1 MILNTKILIPDTQIL
16 ILKMKSENFETIAI
30 RTQTERSSHKEHSAP
45 IYLTSSYKF
54 DDAEEMRALFANEK
68 EGNVYS
74 RYSNPNTSEFIE
86 KMCLL
91 EGAEDGFATA
101 TGMAAIFTTFGAFL
115 KNGDH
120 IISSR
125 SVFGSTHQLLTNVFS
140 KWGVSFDYADLDK
153 PGDWEALI
161 KPNTKMIFVETPSNP
176 GIDIID
182 LAFLGDLAK
191 KHNQLLVVDNC
202 FATPYLQQP
211 IALGAHISIHSATK
225 YIDGQGRVLGGII
238 LGSKMLI
245 TEVMNFARH
254 SGPSLSPFNA
264 WILSKSLE
272 TLAVRMDRH
281 CENALKVAEYL
292 EKHPKIKLV
301 KYPFLP
307 SHPQYEIAKKQMKQG
322 GGIVTIVVKGGVEG
336 ARKFMNGLKMFSIS
350 ANLADTRSIATH
362 PATSTHSKLTEE
374 ERNTVGIEQGSVR
387 LSIGLEHINDILA
400 DVEQALDTQ

>member
-1 MILNTKILIPDTQIL
+1 
-16 ILKMKSENFETIAI
+16 MKSENFETIAI

-140 KWGVSFDYADLDK
+140 KWGVTFDYADLDK
-153 PGDWEALI
+153 PEDWEGLI

-238 LGSKMLI
+238 LGSKALI
-245 TEVMNFARH
+245 TNIMNFARH

-322 GGIVTIVVKGGVEG
+322 GGIVTIVVEGGVEG
-336 ARKFMNGLKMFSIS
+336 ARKFMDGLKMFSIS

-374 ERNTVGIEQGSVR
+374 ERNIVGIEQGSIR

-400 DVEQALDTQ
+400 DIEQALG

>member
-1 MILNTKILIPDTQIL
+1 M
-16 ILKMKSENFETIAI
+16 ENFETIAI

-86 KMCLL
+86 KMALL
-91 EGAEDGFATA
+91 EGAEDGFATS

-120 IISSR
+120 IVSSR

-140 KWGVSFDYADLDK
+140 KWGVTFDYADLDK
-153 PGDWEALI
+153 PKDWEDLI
-161 KPNTKMIFVETPSNP
+161 KSNTKMIFVETPSNP

-182 LAFLGDLAK
+182 LQFLGDLAK
-191 KHNQLLVVDNC
+191 KHNVLLVVDNC

-211 IALGAHISIHSATK
+211 IKLGAHISIHSATK

-238 LGSKMLI
+238 LGSKELI
-245 TEVMNFARH
+245 TEVIAFARH
-254 SGPSLSPFNA
+254 SGPSMSPFNA

-272 TLAVRMDRH
+272 TLAIRIDRH

-292 EKHPKIKLV
+292 ENHPKIKLV
-301 KYPFLP
+301 KYPFLK

-322 GGIVTIVVKGGVEG
+322 GGIVTIVLKDGLE
-336 ARKFMNGLKMFSIS
+336 AACKFMDGLKMFSIS

-374 ERNTVGIEQGSVR
+374 ERQIVGIEQGSIR

-400 DVEQALDTQ
+400 DIDQALT

>member
-1 MILNTKILIPDTQIL
+1 
-16 ILKMKSENFETIAI
+16 MKPENFETIAI
-30 RTQTERSSHKEHSAP
+30 RTQVERSLHKEHSSP

-74 RYSNPNTSEFIE
+74 RYANPNTSEFIE

-120 IISSR
+120 IVSSR

-140 KWGVSFDYADLDK
+140 KWGVTFDYADLDK
-153 PGDWEALI
+153 PEDWEGLI

-182 LAFLGDLAK
+182 LEFLGNLAK

-225 YIDGQGRVLGGII
+225 YIDGQGRVLGGVI
-238 LGSKMLI
+238 LGRKDLI

-292 EKHPKIKLV
+292 ESHPKIKLV

-322 GGIVTIVVKGGVEG
+322 GGIVTIVVEGGVEG
-336 ARKFMNGLKMFSIS
+336 ASKFMDGLKMFSIS

-374 ERNTVGIEQGSVR
+374 ERNIVGIEQGSIR

-400 DVEQALDTQ
+400 DIEQALV

>member
-1 MILNTKILIPDTQIL
+1 MSNK
-16 ILKMKSENFETIAI
+16 FETIAI
-30 RTQTERSSHKEHSAP
+30 RTQTERSSHKEHSSP

-101 TGMAAIFTTFGAFL
+101 TGMASIFTTFGAFL
-115 KNGDH
+115 KSGDH
-120 IISSR
+120 VVSSR

-140 KWGVSFDYADLDK
+140 KWGVTFDYADLDK
-153 PGDWEALI
+153 PKDWEGLI
-161 KPNTKMIFVETPSNP
+161 KPNTKIIFVETPSNP

-182 LAFLGDLAK
+182 LEFLGNLAK
-191 KHNQLLVVDNC
+191 KHQVLLVVDNC

-211 IALGAHISIHSATK
+211 IKLGAHISIHSATK

-238 LGSKMLI
+238 LGRKDLI

-264 WILSKSLE
+264 WVLSKSLE

-301 KYPFLP
+301 KYPFLK

-322 GGIVTIVVKGGVEG
+322 GGIVTIVVEGGIEG
-336 ARKFMNGLKMFSIS
+336 ARNFMDGLKMFSIS

-362 PATSTHSKLTEE
+362 PATSTHSKLTEQ
-374 ERNTVGIEQGSVR
+374 ERNIVGIEQGSIR
-387 LSIGLEHINDILA
+387 LSIGLEHIDDILK
-400 DVEQALDTQ
+400 DIETALNG

>member
-1 MILNTKILIPDTQIL
+1 M
-16 ILKMKSENFETIAI
+16 SENFETIAI
-30 RTQTERSSHKEHSAP
+30 RTQTERSLHKEHSAP

-120 IISSR
+120 IVSSR

-140 KWGVSFDYADLDK
+140 KWGVTFDYADLDK
-153 PGDWEALI
+153 PQDWEALI
-161 KPNTKMIFVETPSNP
+161 KPNTKIIFVETPSNP

-182 LAFLGDLAK
+182 LEFLADLAK
-191 KHNQLLVVDNC
+191 KHQVLLVVDNC

-211 IALGAHISIHSATK
+211 IKLGAHISIHSATK
-225 YIDGQGRVLGGII
+225 YIDGQGRVLGGVI
-238 LGSKMLI
+238 LGSKANI
-245 TEVMNFARH
+245 VEVMNFARH

-281 CENALKVAEYL
+281 CENALKVAEFL
-292 EKHPKIKLV
+292 ENHPKIKLV
-301 KYPFLP
+301 KYPFLK

-322 GGIVTIVVKGGVEG
+322 GGIVTIVVEGGVEG
-336 ARKFMNGLKMFSIS
+336 ARKFMDGLKMFSIS

-362 PATSTHSKLTEE
+362 PATSTHARLTEE
-374 ERNTVGIEQGSVR
+374 QRLEVGIEQGSIR
-387 LSIGLEHINDILA
+387 LSIGLEHIDDILK
-400 DVEQALDTQ
+400 DIKVALDA

>member
-1 MILNTKILIPDTQIL
+1 
-16 ILKMKSENFETIAI
+16 MKSENFETIAI
-30 RTQTERSSHKEHSAP
+30 RTQAERSLHKEHSVP
-45 IYLTSSYKF
+45 LFLTSSYKF

-74 RYSNPNTSEFIE
+74 RYSNPNVSELIE
-86 KMCLL
+86 KMALL
-91 EGAEDGFATA
+91 EGAETGWATA
-101 TGMAAIFTTFGAFL
+101 TGMAAIFTTFATFL

-120 IISSR
+120 VLSSR
-125 SVFGSTHQLLTNVFS
+125 SVFGSTHHLLNNIFP
-140 KWGVSFDYADLDK
+140 KWGVSYSYADLDK
-153 PGDWEALI
+153 PQDWAALI
-161 KPNTKMIFVETPSNP
+161 QPNTKMIFIETPSNP

-182 LAFLGDLAK
+182 LEFLGDLAK
-191 KHNQLLVVDNC
+191 KHNVLLVVDNC

-211 IALGAHISIHSATK
+211 IKFGAHLSIHSATK
-225 YIDGQGRVLGGII
+225 YIDGQGRTLGGII
-238 LGSKMLI
+238 LGSQALI
-245 TEVMNFARH
+245 NDIEGFARH

-292 EKHPKIKLV
+292 EKHPKVKLV

-307 SHPQYEIAKKQMKQG
+307 SHPQYAIAKKQMKQG
-322 GGIVTIVVKGGVEG
+322 GGVVTLVVEGGVDG
-336 ARKFMNGLKMFSIS
+336 ARKFMDGLKMFSIS

-374 ERNTVGIEQGSVR
+374 ERQIVGIEQGSVR

-400 DVEQALDTQ
+400 DIEGALK

>member
-1 MILNTKILIPDTQIL
+1 MSNK
-16 ILKMKSENFETIAI
+16 FETIAI
-30 RTQTERSSHKEHSAP
+30 RTQTERSLHKEHSAP

-74 RYSNPNTSEFIE
+74 RYANPNTSEFIE

-101 TGMAAIFTTFGAFL
+101 TGMASIFTTFGAFL
-115 KNGDH
+115 KSGDH
-120 IISSR
+120 VVSSR

-140 KWGVSFDYADLDK
+140 KWGVTFDYADLDR
-153 PGDWEALI
+153 PEEWEGLI
-161 KPNTKMIFVETPSNP
+161 KPNTKIIFVETPSNP

-182 LAFLGDLAK
+182 LEFLGDLAK
-191 KHNQLLVVDNC
+191 KHDKLLVVDNC

-211 IALGAHISIHSATK
+211 IKLGAHISIHSATK

-238 LGSKMLI
+238 LGRKDLI

-264 WILSKSLE
+264 WVLSKSLE

-281 CENALKVAEYL
+281 CQNALKVAEYL
-292 EKHPKIKLV
+292 EQHPKIKLV
-301 KYPFLP
+301 KYPFLK
-307 SHPQYEIAKKQMKQG
+307 SHPQYEIAKKQMSQG
-322 GGIVTIVVKGGVEG
+322 GGIVTIVVEGGIEG
-336 ARKFMNGLKMFSIS
+336 ARKFMDGLKMFSIS

-374 ERNTVGIEQGSVR
+374 ERNIVGIEQGSIR
-387 LSIGLEHINDILA
+387 LSIGLEHIDDILK
-400 DVEQALDTQ
+400 DIEEALNS

>member
-1 MILNTKILIPDTQIL
+1 
-16 ILKMKSENFETIAI
+16 MKSENFETIAI
-30 RTQTERSSHKEHSAP
+30 RTQVERSLHKEHSAP

-74 RYSNPNTSEFIE
+74 RYANPNTSEFIE

-140 KWGVSFDYADLDK
+140 KWGVTFDYADLDK
-153 PGDWEALI
+153 PENWEALI

-211 IALGAHISIHSATK
+211 LALGAHISIHSATK
-225 YIDGQGRVLGGII
+225 YIDGQGRVLGGVI
-238 LGSKMLI
+238 LGSKELI

-322 GGIVTIVVKGGVEG
+322 GGIVTIVVEGGVEG
-336 ARKFMNGLKMFSIS
+336 ASKFMDGLKMFSIS

-374 ERNTVGIEQGSVR
+374 ERNIVGIEQGSVR

-400 DVEQALDTQ
+400 DIEQALV

>member
-1 MILNTKILIPDTQIL
+1 MSNK
-16 ILKMKSENFETIAI
+16 FETIAI

-101 TGMAAIFTTFGAFL
+101 TGMASIFTTFGAFL
-115 KNGDH
+115 KSGDH
-120 IISSR
+120 VVSSR

-140 KWGVSFDYADLDK
+140 KWGVTFDYADLDK
-153 PGDWEALI
+153 PQDWEGLI
-161 KPNTKMIFVETPSNP
+161 KPNTKIIFVETPSNP

-182 LAFLGDLAK
+182 LEFLGNLAK
-191 KHNQLLVVDNC
+191 KHEKLLVVDNC

-211 IALGAHISIHSATK
+211 IKLGAHISIHSATK

-238 LGSKMLI
+238 LGRKDLI

-264 WILSKSLE
+264 WVLSKSLE

-292 EKHPKIKLV
+292 EQHPKIKLV
-301 KYPFLP
+301 KYPFLK

-322 GGIVTIVVKGGVEG
+322 GGIVTIVVEGGIEG
-336 ARKFMNGLKMFSIS
+336 ARSFMDGLKMFSIS

-374 ERNTVGIEQGSVR
+374 ERNIVGIEQGSIR
-387 LSIGLEHINDILA
+387 LSIGLEHIDDILK
-400 DVEQALDTQ
+400 DIEEALNS

>member
-1 MILNTKILIPDTQIL
+1 M
-16 ILKMKSENFETIAI
+16 ENFETIAI
-30 RTQTERSSHKEHSAP
+30 RTQTERSAHKEHSAP

-86 KMCLL
+86 KMAML

-101 TGMAAIFTTFGAFL
+101 TGMAAIFTTFATFL

-120 IISSR
+120 IVSSR
-125 SVFGSTHQLLTNVFS
+125 SVFGSTHQLLTNIFA
-140 KWGVSFDYADLDK
+140 KWGVTFDYADLDK
-153 PGDWEALI
+153 PEDWEALI
-161 KPNTKMIFVETPSNP
+161 KPNTKLIFVETPSNP

-182 LAFLGDLAK
+182 LAFLAGLAK
-191 KHNQLLVVDNC
+191 KHNTILVVDNC

-211 IALGAHISIHSATK
+211 IKLGADISIHSATK
-225 YIDGQGRVLGGII
+225 YIDGQGRALGGII
-238 LGSKMLI
+238 LGSKALI
-245 TEVMNFARH
+245 NDVIAFARH

-264 WILSKSLE
+264 WLLSKSLE

-281 CENALKVAEYL
+281 CENALKVAQYL
-292 EKHPKIKLV
+292 ENHPKIKQV

-307 SHPQYEIAKKQMKQG
+307 SHPQYEIAKKQMKMG
-322 GGIVTIVVKGGVEG
+322 GGIVTIVVKDGIEG
-336 ARKFMNGLKMFSIS
+336 ARKFMDGLRMFSIS

-362 PATSTHSKLTEE
+362 PATSTHSKLSEE
-374 ERNTVGIEQGSVR
+374 ERNIVGIEQGSIR
-387 LSIGLEHINDILA
+387 LSIGLEHIDDIIA
-400 DVEQALDTQ
+400 DIEQALN

>member
-1 MILNTKILIPDTQIL
+1 MSQH
-16 ILKMKSENFETIAI
+16 FETIAI
-30 RTQTERSSHKEHSAP
+30 RTQTERSANKEHSSP

-101 TGMAAIFTTFGAFL
+101 TGMASIFTTFGAFL
-115 KNGDH
+115 KSGDH
-120 IISSR
+120 ILSSR
-125 SVFGSTHQLLTNVFS
+125 SIFGSTHQLLTNVFA
-140 KWGVSFDYADLDK
+140 KWGVTFDYADLDK
-153 PGDWEALI
+153 PEDWEALI
-161 KPNTKMIFVETPSNP
+161 KPNTKIIFVETPSNP

-182 LAFLGDLAK
+182 LEFISGLAT
-191 KHNQLLVVDNC
+191 KHKVLFVVDNC

-211 IALGAHISIHSATK
+211 IKLGADISIHSATK

-238 LGSKMLI
+238 LGTKALI
-245 TEVMNFARH
+245 TEIMGFARH

-292 EKHPKIKLV
+292 EKHPKIKSV

-307 SHPQYEIAKKQMKQG
+307 SHPQYEIAKKQMSQG
-322 GGIVTIVVKGGVEG
+322 GGIVTVVVNGGIEG
-336 ARKFMNGLKMFSIS
+336 ARKFMDGLKMFSIS

-374 ERNTVGIEQGSVR
+374 QRLQVGIEQGSIR
-387 LSIGLEHINDILA
+387 LSIGLEHIDDIIK
-400 DVEQALDTQ
+400 DIEGALGD

>member
-1 MILNTKILIPDTQIL
+1 M
-16 ILKMKSENFETIAI
+16 ENFETIAI
-30 RTQTERSSHKEHSAP
+30 RTQTERSAHKEHSAP

-86 KMCLL
+86 KMAML

-101 TGMAAIFTTFGAFL
+101 TGMAAIFTTFATFL

-120 IISSR
+120 IVSSR
-125 SVFGSTHQLLTNVFS
+125 SVFGSTHQLLTNIFA
-140 KWGVSFDYADLDK
+140 KWGVTFDYADLDK
-153 PGDWEALI
+153 PEDWEALI
-161 KPNTKMIFVETPSNP
+161 KPTTKLIFVETPSNP

-182 LAFLGDLAK
+182 LAFLAGLAK
-191 KHNQLLVVDNC
+191 KHNTILVVDNC

-211 IALGAHISIHSATK
+211 IKLGADISIHSATK
-225 YIDGQGRVLGGII
+225 YIDGQGRALGGII
-238 LGSKMLI
+238 LGSKALI
-245 TEVMNFARH
+245 NDVIAFARH

-264 WILSKSLE
+264 WLLSKSLE

-281 CENALKVAEYL
+281 CENALKVAQYL
-292 EKHPKIKLV
+292 ENHPKIKQV

-307 SHPQYEIAKKQMKQG
+307 SHPQYEIAKKQMKMG
-322 GGIVTIVVKGGVEG
+322 GGIVTIVVKDGIEG
-336 ARKFMNGLKMFSIS
+336 ARKFMDGLRMFSIS

-362 PATSTHSKLTEE
+362 PATSTHSKLSEE
-374 ERNTVGIEQGSVR
+374 ERNIVGIEQGSIR
-387 LSIGLEHINDILA
+387 LSIGLEHIDDIIA
-400 DVEQALDTQ
+400 DIEQALN

>member
-1 MILNTKILIPDTQIL
+1 MEK
-16 ILKMKSENFETIAI
+16 FETIAI
-30 RTQTERSSHKEHSAP
+30 RTQIERSQHKEHSSS
-45 IYLTSSYKF
+45 IFLTSSYKF

-68 EGNVYS
+68 QGNVYS

-91 EGAEDGFATA
+91 EGSEDGFATA
-101 TGMAAIFTTFGAFL
+101 TGMAAIFTAFGAFL
-115 KNGDH
+115 ESGDH
-120 IISSR
+120 ILSSR
-125 SVFGSTHQLLTNVFS
+125 SVFGSTHQLLTNVFA
-140 KWGVSFDYADLDK
+140 KWGVTFDYADLDK
-153 PGDWEALI
+153 PQNWEGLI

-182 LAFLGDLAK
+182 LEFLAGLAK
-191 KHNQLLVVDNC
+191 KYRALFVVDNC

-211 IALGAHISIHSATK
+211 IKLGADISIHSATK

-238 LGSKMLI
+238 LGSKKLI
-245 TEVMNFARH
+245 ENVTGFARH
-254 SGPSLSPFNA
+254 SGPSLSAFNA

-272 TLAVRMDRH
+272 TLVVRMDRH

-307 SHPQYEIAKKQMKQG
+307 SHPQYQIAKKQMKQG
-322 GGIVTIVVKGGVEG
+322 GGIVTIVVHGGIQG
-336 ARKFMNGLKMFSIS
+336 ARKFMDGFKMFSIS

-362 PATSTHSKLTEE
+362 PATSTHSKLTET
-374 ERNTVGIEQGSVR
+374 ERNLVGIEQGSVR
-387 LSIGLEHINDILA
+387 LSVGLEHIDDILA
-400 DVEQALDTQ
+400 DIEQALA